1 MKYLSLG
8 WAALYMAL
16 ATFVVDADP
25 LPISTDIPVSEQ
37 TLAALGAALPNSA
50 LSDQRG
56 KAITSTN
63 TNNVD
68 GELYSNNA
76 SSTYSG
82 GNAVT
87 EGAFSN
93 STGLFTVIQ
102 NSGNNVLIQ
111 SATILNLEIK

>member
-1 MKYLSLG
+1 MKYLSWG
-8 WAALYMAL
+8 WALYL
-16 ATFVVDADP
+16 GFATCVADAES
-25 LPISTDIPVSEQ
+25 LQNLTNIPASDE
-37 TLAALGAALPNSA
+37 TSAALGAALPNSA
-50 LSDQRG
+50 LSDERG

-63 TNNVD
+63 TNKVD

-76 SSTYSG
+76 SYTYSG